1 MCYTIFE
8 VICMNV
14 GEKIV
19 KTRKE
24 KGFSQI
30 ELAKKCNILYQ
41 TLGKYERGLLNPK
54 LETIKK
60 IAKAL
65 EIPYTQLID
74 DESSN
79 EAYSFSHSQKLIDLY
94 TNGVEAWINNE
105 HLSIEQSRVLHEHY
119 ADLLARYKLLINHTV
134 DTIFMSNDDKK
145 KKIDRYMLDNP
156 HLTEDEAYIL
166 FYSNYLKDDLKD
178 IIGWINALP
187 MKFHYA
193 TKEDSKQK
201 KNEENK

>member
-1 MCYTIFE
+1 MT
-8 VICMNV
+8 NV
-14 GEKIV
+14 GKKIREV
-19 KTRKE
+19 RKE
-24 KGFSQI
+24 KGLTIKQ
-30 ELAKKCNILYQ
+30 
-41 TLGKYERGLLNPK
+41 LGNLCGISEQNMGNYERGVRTPK

-145 KKIDRYMLDNP
+145 KKVDKYMLDNP